1 MQINVAG
8 LMQDPIGSVRTYEI
22 DGEVDFGDG
31 KVKRVTGKVQLLR
44 TPRGILVQVEAETEA
59 DLNCS
64 RCLEPFHHPVSL
76 KIEEEYLPTFDILTG
91 ERAPVPDEPGT
102 FRIDERHII
111 DLSEAIRQ
119 YTLLAVPMKPLCK
132 ADCAGICPTCGQNLN
147 RGACACP
154 PSEGDTRRAKLQK
167 LLGK

>member
-8 LMQDPIGSVRTYEI
+8 LTKDPIGSVRTYEI
-22 DGEVDFGDG
+22 DGEVDFGNG
-31 KVKRVTGKVQLLR
+31 KVKRVTGKVQILR

-64 RCLEPFHHPVSL
+64 RCLEPFSHPVSL
-76 KIEEEYLPTFDILTG
+76 KIEEEYLPTLDILTG

-111 DLSEAIRQ
+111 DLTEAIRQ

-132 ADCAGICPTCGQNLN
+132 ADCAGMCPTCGQNLN
-147 RGACACP
+147 QGACACS
-154 PSEGDTRRAKLQK
+154 PSEGDPRWAKLQK

>member
-8 LMQDPIGSVRTYEI
+8 LMKDPIGSVRTYEI
-22 DGEVDFGDG
+22 DEEVDFGDG
-31 KVKRVTGKVQLLR
+31 KAKRVTGKVQLLR
-44 TPRGILVQVEAETEA
+44 TPHGILVQVEAETEA

-64 RCLEPFHHPVSL
+64 RCLEPFNHPVSL
-76 KIEEEYLPTFDILTG
+76 KIEEEYLPTLDILTG

-111 DLSEAIRQ
+111 DLTEAIRQ

-154 PSEGDTRRAKLQK
+154 PSEGDPRWTKLQK

>member
-44 TPRGILVQVEAETEA
+44 TPRGILVQVEAETKA

-64 RCLEPFHHPVSL
+64 RCLEPFSYPVSL
-76 KIEEEYLPTFDILTG
+76 KIEEEYLPTLDILTG
-91 ERAPVPDEPGT
+91 EREPVPDEPGT

-111 DLSEAIRQ
+111 DLTEAIRQ

-147 RGACACP
+147 QGACACP
-154 PSEGDTRRAKLQK
+154 PPEGDTGQAKLQK

>member
-64 RCLEPFHHPVSL
+64 RCLEPFSHPVSL
-76 KIEEEYLPTFDILTG
+76 KIEEEYLPTQDILTG

-111 DLSEAIRQ
+111 DLTEAIRQ

-132 ADCAGICPTCGQNLN
+132 ADCAGICPTCGQNWN

-154 PSEGDTRRAKLQK
+154 PPEGDTHRAKLQK

>member
-8 LMQDPIGSVRTYEI
+8 LMKDPIGSVRTYEI

-64 RCLEPFHHPVSL
+64 RCLEPFSHPVSL
-76 KIEEEYLPTFDILTG
+76 KIEEEYLPTLDILTG
-91 ERAPVPDEPGT
+91 ERAPVPDEPCT

-111 DLSEAIRQ
+111 DLTEAIRQ

-154 PSEGDTRRAKLQK
+154 PSEGDTRRAKLQT

>member
-8 LMQDPIGSVRTYEI
+8 LIKDPIGSVRTYEI

-44 TPRGILVQVEAETEA
+44 TQSGILVQGEVETKA

-64 RCLEPFHHPVSL
+64 RCLEPFHRPVSL
-76 KIEEEYLPTFDILTG
+76 KIEEEYLPTQDILTG
-91 ERAPVPDEPGT
+91 ERAPVPEEPGT

-111 DLSEAIRQ
+111 DLTEAIRQ

-132 ADCAGICPTCGQNLN
+132 ADCDGICPTYGQNLN
-147 RGACACP
+147 QGACACS
-154 PSEGDTRRAKLQK
+154 PSEGDPRWAKLQK